1 MSDFS
6 IIGNRTAMIDAAAKT
21 TGAGK
26 YTDDLSVPG
35 MLVGKILHS
44 PYPHARIRRIDTS
57 RAEKCEGVVAVV
69 VGQDAPNPYGI
80 LPVGH
85 DEYALA
91 LDKVRYVGDNV
102 ACVVAV
108 SESIAETALE
118 LIDVEYEVLPA
129 YFDPEESMKAVTDLI
144 HDSKP
149 GNLEKDYH
157 HVFGDPDQGFA
168 GADQIAE
175 ARFIANEVTHAA
187 MEPHSTLASFEI
199 DPHTGKPGR
208 LTVWSSTQVPYY
220 LQHKL
225 SLVLEMPMAQIR
237 VIKPLVGGGFGGKS
251 EVIPLEIIAAIAARK
266 AQAAVKITY
275 TREEVFWA
283 HRGRPRTIIDLKTGV
298 KKDGRITAVKARV
311 VQDGGAYCSYGV
323 VTILY
328 SGALLG
334 ALYDIPNIQYDGYRV
349 LTNKPACGA
358 MRGHGTVNVR
368 FAFESQLDELA
379 LAIGMDPAE
388 IRQRNLLQPPCI
400 TVNGLRVQSYGL
412 PECIEKTVDRSG
424 WKQRKGKLPRGR
436 GLGIACSHY
445 VSGAANSIIR
455 SDMPHS
461 TVNIKID
468 RDGGVVVYTGA
479 SEIGQGSDTM
489 TAQIAAEVLGCSLP
503 RVRVIAADTDLTPI
517 DIGSYSSRVTFM
529 AGNATLRAASEVKR
543 LIAAAAAKKMGCA
556 AEDLIFRNDQVLR
569 KNAAASV
576 GELADKSVRT
586 TQDEASVSGRVEGQ
600 ILRGSLQQK
609 RKEEGPK
616 EKMSFEEAV
625 VAAIDFHG
633 GLTGTGSYAPPQ
645 EARGGKHK
653 GAGVGPSPAYSYSA
667 QVAEVSVD
675 EETGE
680 VVVHKVWAAHDCGR
694 ALNPVSVEGQIIGS
708 VWMGMGQA
716 LTEEMVWKDGML
728 MNPGLLEYRSP
739 SSVESP
745 EVEPIIVESV
755 DPEGPFGAKE
765 CSEGSLAAT
774 IPAIANAIY
783 DAVGVRL
790 RESPFTPERVL
801 SALRAKRN
809 ARALNL
815 TKVLTRLLRHAS
827 ANTAD
832 RCASKVRARNATRSI
847 HRGEKCRPP
856 RAVPIEPYKVQTAP
870 AQNCRR
876 RNRVSRG
883 TFDACRAWQLA
894 RAGSNSHPNHCRRH
908 RFNSIDA
915 AETIRAGARSR
926 SARNRSA
933 ARHPA
938 AARRRRRNRGPH
950 HAPRH
955 RALRLSA
962 PALCGPHRSSGD
974 RGIARTA
981 EHGHH
986 RR

>member
-1 MSDFS
+1 MAKDQQPATNDAFS
-6 IIGNRTAMIDAAAKT
+6 IIGKPIAMVDAAEKT

-44 PYPHARIRRIDTS
+44 PYPHARIKCIDTS
-57 RAEKCEGVVAVV
+57 RAEKLDGVIAIAT
-69 VGQDAPNPYGI
+69 GHDAPNPYGI

-85 DEYALA
+85 DEHALA
-91 LDKVRYVGDNV
+91 IDKVRYVGDNV
-102 ACVVAV
+102 ACVAAID
-108 SESIAETALE
+108 EPTAEKALQ
-118 LIDVEYEVLPA
+118 LIDVEYELLPA
-129 YFDPEESMKAVTDLI
+129 YFDPEESMKAETDLI
-144 HDSKP
+144 HDNKP
-149 GNLEKDYH
+149 NNLEKDYH
-157 HVFGDPDQGFA
+157 HAFGDPEKGFA
-168 GADQIAE
+168 EADHVAE

-187 MEPHSTLASFEI
+187 MEPHSTLAAFEI
-199 DPHTGKPGR
+199 DPQTGEPGR

-225 SLVLEMPMAQIR
+225 SLVLDMPMAQIR

-251 EVIPLEIIAAIAARK
+251 EVIPLEIIAAVTARK
-266 AQAAVKITY
+266 ARAPVKITY

-298 KKDGRITAVKARV
+298 KNDGRITAVKARV
-311 VQDGGAYCSYGV
+311 IQDGGAYCSYGV

-334 ALYDIPNIQYDGYRV
+334 ALYDIANIQYDGYRV

-379 LAIGMDPAE
+379 DKIGMDPAA
-388 IRQRNLLQPPCI
+388 IRRRNLLKPPTV

-412 PECIEKTVDRSG
+412 PECIEQVVRRSG
-424 WKQRKGKLPRGR
+424 WKERKGKLPKNR

-489 TAQIAAEVLGCSLP
+489 TAQIAAEALGCSLG
-503 RVRVIAADTDLTPI
+503 RVKIVAADTDLTPI

-529 AGNATLRAASEVKR
+529 AGNATLRAAQEIKKQ
-543 LIAAAAAKKMGCA
+543 IAQAAARKMNCSPD
-556 AEDLIFRNDQVLR
+556 DLIFRDDSVCG
-569 KNAAASV
+569 KNAHVGTASLDHPA
-576 GELADKSVRT
+576 EQALAP
-586 TQDEASVSGRVEGQ
+586 SVSGHVDGQ

-609 RKEEGPK
+609 RKEEAPK
-616 EKMSFEEAV
+616 DRMTFEEAV

-633 GLTGTGSYAPPQ
+633 ALTGTGSYAPPA

-675 EETGE
+675 DETGE
-680 VVVHKVWAAHDCGR
+680 VTVHKVWAAHDCGR

-739 SSVESP
+739 SAVESP
-745 EVEPIIVESV
+745 EVEPIIVESI

-783 DAVGVRL
+783 DAVGIRL
-790 RESPFTPERVL
+790 HESPFTPERVL
-801 SALRAKRN
+801 AALRAKK
-809 ARALNL
+809 AQKKLDL
-815 TKVLTRLLRHAS
+815 TEGI
-827 ANTAD
+827 D
-832 RCASKVRARNATRSI
+832 
-847 HRGEKCRPP
+847 P
-856 RAVPIEPYKVQTAP
+856 TAP
-870 AQNCRR
+870 ARFR
-876 RNRVSRG
+876 EHGGSLWFRG
-883 TFDACRAWQLA
+883 K
-894 RAGSNSHPNHCRRH
+894 GP
-908 RFNSIDA
+908 
-915 AETIRAGARSR
+915 E
-926 SARNRSA
+926 
-933 ARHPA
+933 RHPLDPSRQEA
-938 AARRRRRNRGPH
+938 HTGGN
-950 HAPRH
+950 
-955 RALRLSA
+955 
-962 PALCGPHRSSGD
+962 D
-974 RGIARTA
+974 
-981 EHGHH
+981 
-986 RR
+986 

>member
-1 MSDFS
+1 MINDDFS
-6 IIGNRTAMIDAAAKT
+6 IIGKPTAMVDAAEKT

-57 RAEKCEGVVAVV
+57 RAEKLDGVVAVV
-69 VGQDAPNPYGI
+69 IGQDAPKTYGI

-85 DEYALA
+85 DEYPLA

-108 SESIAETALE
+108 SEATAERALE
-118 LIDVEYEVLPA
+118 LIEVDYEVLPA
-129 YFDPEESMKAVTDLI
+129 YFDPEESMKAQSDLI
-144 HDSKP
+144 HDNKP
-149 GNLEKDYH
+149 NNLEKDYH
-157 HVFGDPDQGFA
+157 HVFGDPDEGFA
-168 GADQIAE
+168 EADQVAE

-187 MEPHSTLASFEI
+187 MEPHSTLASFEV

-225 SLVLEMPMAQIR
+225 SLVLDMPMQQIR

-251 EVIPLEIIAAIAARK
+251 EVIPLEIIAAVAARK
-266 AQAAVKITY
+266 AQAPVKITY

-298 KKDGRITAVKARV
+298 RKDGSITAVRARV

-379 LAIGMDPAE
+379 AKIGMDPAE
-388 IRQRNLLQPPCI
+388 IRQKNLLQPPCI

-412 PECIEKTVDRSG
+412 PECIEKTVERSG
-424 WKQRKGKLPRGR
+424 WKQRKGKLSKGR

-489 TAQIAAEVLGCSLP
+489 TAQIAAEALGCSLSRI
-503 RVRVIAADTDLTPI
+503 RVVAADTDLTPI

-529 AGNATLRAASEVKR
+529 AGNATLRAANEVKK
-543 LIAAAAAKKMGCA
+543 LIAAAAAKKMACA
-556 AEDLIFRNDQVLR
+556 PENLQFRSDVVTKKNGTIPLSNVAEQ
-569 KNAAASV
+569 S
-576 GELADKSVRT
+576 S
-586 TQDEASVSGRVEGQ
+586 ASVSGHVEGQ

-616 EKMSFEEAV
+616 ERMTFEEAV

-633 GLTGTGSYAPPQ
+633 ALTGTGSYAPPQ

-675 EETGE
+675 EDTGE
-680 VVVHKVWAAHDCGR
+680 VTVHKVWAAHDCGR

-745 EVEPIIVESV
+745 DVEPIIVESI

-790 RESPFTPERVL
+790 HESPFTPERVL
-801 SALRAKRN
+801 AAIRAKKN
-809 ARALNL
+809 AKALNL
-815 TKVLTRLLRHAS
+815 TEGIDPTSPVRFREHGGSLCFKGKGPERHALDPS
-827 ANTAD
+827 
-832 RCASKVRARNATRSI
+832 
-847 HRGEKCRPP
+847 
-856 RAVPIEPYKVQTAP
+856 
-870 AQNCRR
+870 RR
-876 RNRVSRG
+876 
-883 TFDACRAWQLA
+883 
-894 RAGSNSHPNHCRRH
+894 
-908 RFNSIDA
+908 
-915 AETIRAGARSR
+915 ET
-926 SARNRSA
+926 
-933 ARHPA
+933 PA
-938 AARRRRRNRGPH
+938 A
-950 HAPRH
+950 
-955 RALRLSA
+955 
-962 PALCGPHRSSGD
+962 SGGAD
-974 RGIARTA
+974 
-981 EHGHH
+981 
-986 RR
+986 

>member
-1 MSDFS
+1 MV
-6 IIGNRTAMIDAAAKT
+6 DAAGKT

-26 YTDDLSVPG
+26 YTDDLSLPG
-35 MLVGKILHS
+35 MLVGRFRPS
-44 PYPHARIRRIDTS
+44 PYPHARVKRIDTS
-57 RAEKCEGVVAVV
+57 RAEKCEGVVAVA
-69 VGQDAPNPYGI
+69 VGKDAPNVYGI

-85 DEYALA
+85 DEYPLA

-108 SESIAETALE
+108 TESIAEKALE
-118 LIDVEYEVLPA
+118 LVDVEYELLPA
-129 YFDPEESMKAVTDLI
+129 YFDPEESMKAQTHLT
-144 HDSKP
+144 HDNKP

-157 HVFGDPDQGFA
+157 HAFGDPDRGFA
-168 GADQIAE
+168 EADQVAE

-187 MEPHSTLASFEI
+187 MEPHSTLASFEL
-199 DPHTGKPGR
+199 DPHTGKLGR

-251 EVIPLEIIAAIAARK
+251 EVIPLEIIAAVAARK
-266 AQAAVKITY
+266 AQAPVKITY

-283 HRGRPRTIIDLKTGV
+283 HRGRPRTIIDLKTGI
-298 KKDGRITAVKARV
+298 KNDGSITCVKARV

-379 LAIGMDPAE
+379 AKIGMDPAE
-388 IRQRNLLQPPCI
+388 IRQRNLLKPPCI

-412 PECIEKTVDRSG
+412 PECIEKTVERSG
-424 WKQRKGKLPRGR
+424 WKQRRGNLPKGR

-479 SEIGQGSDTM
+479 SDIGQGSDTM
-489 TAQIAAEVLGCSLP
+489 VSQIAAEVLGCRMA
-503 RVRVIAADTDLTPI
+503 RVKVISADTDLTPI

-529 AGNATLRAASEVKR
+529 NGNATLRAGESVKKQ
-543 LIAAAAAKKMGCA
+543 IVEAAAKRMNCA
-556 AEDLIFRNDQVLR
+556 ADDVIMRGDRVW
-569 KNAAASV
+569 K
-576 GELADKSVRT
+576 KSVYGEDSSALISPSADQNAPT
-586 TQDEASVSGRVEGQ
+586 VSGHVEGQ
-600 ILRGSLQQK
+600 ILRGSVQQK
-609 RKEEGPK
+609 RKEEPPK
-616 EKMSFEEAV
+616 DQMSFEEAV

-633 GLTGTGSYAPPQ
+633 ALSGTGSYAPPP

-680 VVVHKVWAAHDCGR
+680 VTVHKVWAAHDCGR
-694 ALNPVSVEGQIIGS
+694 ALNPVSVEGQVIGS
-708 VWMGMGQA
+708 VWMGLGQA
-716 LTEEMVWKDGML
+716 LQEEMTWKDGLL

-739 SSVESP
+739 SSIESP
-745 EVEPIIVESV
+745 EIECIIVESV

-765 CSEGSLAAT
+765 ASEGSPAAA
-774 IPAIANAIY
+774 IPAVANAIY
-783 DAVGVRL
+783 DALGVRL

-801 SALRAKRN
+801 AVLRAKDG
-809 ARALNL
+809 RAKKLDL
-815 TKVLTRLLRHAS
+815 TDGVDPANPATFREHGGALWFRGKGQKRHARDS
-827 ANTAD
+827 AMQHANGSSAD
-832 RCASKVRARNATRSI
+832 HGQAGNRHGANGSK
-847 HRGEKCRPP
+847 
-856 RAVPIEPYKVQTAP
+856 AP
-870 AQNCRR
+870 AGEQ
-876 RNRVSRG
+876 
-883 TFDACRAWQLA
+883 
-894 RAGSNSHPNHCRRH
+894 H
-908 RFNSIDA
+908 
-915 AETIRAGARSR
+915 
-926 SARNRSA
+926 
-933 ARHPA
+933 
-938 AARRRRRNRGPH
+938 
-950 HAPRH
+950 
-955 RALRLSA
+955 
-962 PALCGPHRSSGD
+962 
-974 RGIARTA
+974 
-981 EHGHH
+981 
-986 RR
+986 

>member
-1 MSDFS
+1 MDDYS
-6 IIGNRTAMIDAAAKT
+6 IIGKPTAMIDAAQKT

-35 MLVGKILHS
+35 MLTGKILHS
-44 PYPHARIRRIDTS
+44 PYPHARIRHIDTS
-57 RAEKCEGVVAVV
+57 RAENFDGVVSVV
-69 VGQDAPNPYGI
+69 VGKDAPNPYGI

-91 LDKVRYVGDNV
+91 LDKVRYMGDNV
-102 ACVVAV
+102 ACVIAV
-108 SESIAETALE
+108 SEAIAEKALE

-129 YFDPEESMKAVTDLI
+129 YFDPEESMKAQTDLI
-144 HDSKP
+144 HESKP

-157 HVFGDPDQGFA
+157 HIFGDPAKGFA
-168 GADQIAE
+168 EADQVAE

-187 MEPHSTLASFEI
+187 MEPHSTLASFEL

-225 SLVLEMPMAQIR
+225 ALVLEMPMSQIR

-251 EVIPLEIIAAIAARK
+251 EVIPLEIIAAVAARK
-266 AQAAVKITY
+266 AQAPVKITY

-298 KKDGRITAVKARV
+298 KSDGRITAVKARV

-334 ALYDIPNIQYDGYRV
+334 ALYDIPNIRYDGYRV

-379 LAIGMDPAE
+379 ARIGMDPAE
-388 IRQRNLLQPPCI
+388 IRKRNLLQPPCI

-412 PECIEKTVDRSG
+412 PECIEKTVERSG
-424 WKQRKGKLPRGR
+424 WKQRKGKLPQGR

-489 TAQIAAEVLGCSLP
+489 TAQVAAEVLGCSLP

-529 AGNATLRAASEVKR
+529 AGNATLRAAGEVKK
-543 LIAAAAAKKMGCA
+543 LIAAAAAQKMKCA
-556 AEDLIFRNDQVLR
+556 AEDLIFREDLVFKQGSEPPVV
-569 KNAAASV
+569 KKDVKKDHAEEIEV
-576 GELADKSVRT
+576 
-586 TQDEASVSGRVEGQ
+586 TQAGASVSGRVEGQ

-616 EKMSFEEAV
+616 DWMTFEEAV

-633 GLTGTGSYAPPQ
+633 ALTGTGSYAPPQ
-645 EARGGKHK
+645 DARGGKHK

-680 VVVHKVWAAHDCGR
+680 VIVHKVWAAHDCGR

-745 EVEPIIVESV
+745 EVEPIIVESI

-790 RESPFTPERVL
+790 HESPFTPERVL
-801 SALRAKRN
+801 AALRSKRSAK
-809 ARALNL
+809 ALNL
-815 TKVLTRLLRHAS
+815 TEGVDPTSPTRFREHGGALCFNGKGPARHALDPS
-827 ANTAD
+827 RREAPSVTGGAD
-832 RCASKVRARNATRSI
+832 
-847 HRGEKCRPP
+847 
-856 RAVPIEPYKVQTAP
+856 
-870 AQNCRR
+870 
-876 RNRVSRG
+876 
-883 TFDACRAWQLA
+883 
-894 RAGSNSHPNHCRRH
+894 
-908 RFNSIDA
+908 
-915 AETIRAGARSR
+915 
-926 SARNRSA
+926 
-933 ARHPA
+933 
-938 AARRRRRNRGPH
+938 
-950 HAPRH
+950 
-955 RALRLSA
+955 
-962 PALCGPHRSSGD
+962 
-974 RGIARTA
+974 
-981 EHGHH
+981 
-986 RR
+986 

>member
-1 MSDFS
+1 MSSQRPTTNDQRPSNGFS
-6 IIGNRTAMIDAAAKT
+6 VIGKPTAMVDAAGKT

-26 YTDDLSVPG
+26 YADDLSLPG
-35 MLVGKILHS
+35 MLIGRILHS
-44 PYPHARIRRIDTS
+44 PYPHARIKSIDTS
-57 RAEKCEGVVAVV
+57 RAEKLEGVVAVV
-69 VGQDAPNPYGI
+69 TGKDAPNPYGI

-85 DEYALA
+85 DEHAMA
-91 LDKVRYVGDNV
+91 TDKVRYVGDNV
-102 ACVVAV
+102 ACVIAV
-108 SESIAETALE
+108 DEVTADKALE
-118 LIDVEYEVLPA
+118 LIDVDYEVLPA
-129 YFDPEESMKAVTDLI
+129 YFDPEESMKAQSDFI
-144 HDSKP
+144 HDNKP
-149 GNLEKDYH
+149 HNIEKDYH
-157 HVFGDPDQGFA
+157 HVFGDPEKAFA
-168 GADQIAE
+168 EAAHVAE

-225 SLVLEMPMAQIR
+225 SLVLEMPMSQIR

-251 EVIPLEIIAAIAARK
+251 EVIPLEITAAVAARAAK
-266 AQAAVKITY
+266 APVKITY

-283 HRGRPRTIIDLKTGV
+283 HRGRPRTIVDLKTGV
-298 KKDGRITAVKARV
+298 DKEGHIIAVKARV
-311 VQDGGAYCSYGV
+311 VQDGGGYCSYGV

-349 LTNKPACGA
+349 LTNKPVCGA

-379 LAIGMDPAE
+379 LKLKMDPAE
-388 IRQRNLLQPPCI
+388 IRRRNLLKPPCI

-412 PECIEKTVDRSG
+412 PECIDKVVDRSK
-424 WKQRKGKLPRGR
+424 WAERKGKLAKGR

-479 SEIGQGSDTM
+479 SDIGQGSDTM
-489 TAQIAAEVLGCSLP
+489 VAQISSEVLGCSMA
-503 RVRVIAADTDLTPI
+503 RVKVIAADTDLTPI

-529 AGNATLRAASEVKR
+529 NGNATLRAAQDVKKQIA
-543 LIAAAAAKKMGCA
+543 LAAARKMNCTP
-556 AEDLIFRNDQVLR
+556 EDLVFREDVVFKQGSAPPVVSEESEEVTEGG
-569 KNAAASV
+569 A
-576 GELADKSVRT
+576 T
-586 TQDEASVSGRVEGQ
+586 VSGRVEGQ

-609 RKEEGPK
+609 RKDEGPK
-616 EKMSFEEAV
+616 DWMTFEEAV

-633 GLTGTGSYAPPQ
+633 ALSGTGSYAPPAD
-645 EARGGKHK
+645 ARGGKHK

-680 VVVHKVWAAHDCGR
+680 VTVHKVWASHDCGR

-745 EVEPIIVESV
+745 EIEPIIVESI

-774 IPAIANAIY
+774 IPAISNAIY

-790 RESPFTPERVL
+790 HESPFTPERVL
-801 SALRAKRN
+801 SALRAKRSQKKID
-809 ARALNL
+809 L
-815 TKVLTRLLRHAS
+815 TEGI
-827 ANTAD
+827 D
-832 RCASKVRARNATRSI
+832 
-847 HRGEKCRPP
+847 P
-856 RAVPIEPYKVQTAP
+856 TAP
-870 AQNCRR
+870 ARFREHGGSLWFRGKGPTRHPLDPSRR
-876 RNRVSRG
+876 ES
-883 TFDACRAWQLA
+883 
-894 RAGSNSHPNHCRRH
+894 
-908 RFNSIDA
+908 
-915 AETIRAGARSR
+915 
-926 SARNRSA
+926 
-933 ARHPA
+933 PA
-938 AARRRRRNRGPH
+938 AAG
-950 HAPRH
+950 
-955 RALRLSA
+955 
-962 PALCGPHRSSGD
+962 GD
-974 RGIARTA
+974 D
-981 EHGHH
+981 
-986 RR
+986 

>member
-1 MSDFS
+1 MSSEFAV
-6 IIGNRTAMIDAAAKT
+6 IGKPTAMVDAAEKT
-21 TGAGK
+21 TGSGK
-26 YTDDLSVPG
+26 YTDDFSLCG

-44 PYPHARIRRIDTS
+44 PYPHARIKSIDTS
-57 RAEKCEGVVAVV
+57 EAARLDGVVAVA
-69 VGQDAPNPYGI
+69 VGKDAPKTYGI

-85 DEYALA
+85 DEFPLA
-91 LDKVRYVGDNV
+91 LHKVRYVGDNV
-102 ACVVAV
+102 ACVVAT
-108 SESIAETALE
+108 SEAIAERALE
-118 LIDVEYEVLPA
+118 LIEVDYEVLPA
-129 YFDPEESMKAVTDLI
+129 YFDPEESMKAQADLI
-144 HDSKP
+144 HDHKP
-149 GNLEKDYH
+149 NNIEKDYH
-157 HVFGDPDQGFA
+157 HVFGDPERGFA
-168 GADQIAE
+168 EADQIAE
-175 ARFIANEVTHAA
+175 ARFISNEVTHAA

-266 AQAAVKITY
+266 AQAPVKITY

-298 KKDGRITAVKARV
+298 KNDGRITAVKARV

-379 LAIGMDPAE
+379 SAIGMDPAE
-388 IRQRNLLQPPCI
+388 IRRRNLLQPPCI

-412 PECIEKTVDRSG
+412 PECIEKTVERSR
-424 WKQRKGKLPRGR
+424 WKERKGKLGRAR

-489 TAQIAAEVLGCSLP
+489 TAQVAAETLGCSLS
-503 RVRVIAADTDLTPI
+503 RVRVVAADTDLTPI

-529 AGNATLRAASEVKR
+529 AGNATLRAANEVKN
-543 LIAAAAAKKMGCA
+543 LIAAAAAKKMSCDPDDIVFRGDLVTRSA
-556 AEDLIFRNDQVLR
+556 RGGRDTAVRPAEQSS
-569 KNAAASV
+569 A
-576 GELADKSVRT
+576 
-586 TQDEASVSGRVEGQ
+586 ASVSGRVEGQ

-616 EKMSFEEAV
+616 HSMTFEEAV

-633 GLTGTGSYAPPQ
+633 ALTGTGSYAPPA

-680 VVVHKVWAAHDCGR
+680 VTVHKVWAAHDCGR

-745 EVEPIIVESV
+745 EVEPIIVESL

-790 RESPFTPERVL
+790 HESPFTPERVL
-801 SALRAKRN
+801 AGLRAKKH
-809 ARALNL
+809 AKALNL
-815 TKVLTRLLRHAS
+815 TEGIDPTAPNRFREHGGALWFKGKGPERHPLDPSRHA
-827 ANTAD
+827 
-832 RCASKVRARNATRSI
+832 
-847 HRGEKCRPP
+847 E
-856 RAVPIEPYKVQTAP
+856 AP
-870 AQNCRR
+870 AG
-876 RNRVSRG
+876 G
-883 TFDACRAWQLA
+883 TD
-894 RAGSNSHPNHCRRH
+894 
-908 RFNSIDA
+908 
-915 AETIRAGARSR
+915 
-926 SARNRSA
+926 
-933 ARHPA
+933 
-938 AARRRRRNRGPH
+938 
-950 HAPRH
+950 
-955 RALRLSA
+955 
-962 PALCGPHRSSGD
+962 
-974 RGIARTA
+974 
-981 EHGHH
+981 
-986 RR
+986 

>member
-1 MSDFS
+1 MTDFS
-6 IIGNRTAMIDAAAKT
+6 IIGKPIAMVDAAGKT

-35 MLVGKILHS
+35 MLVGRILHS
-44 PYPHARIRRIDTS
+44 PFPHARIKRIDTS
-57 RAEKCEGVVAVV
+57 RAEALDGVIAIVT
-69 VGQDAPNPYGI
+69 GKDAPNPYGI

-85 DEYALA
+85 DEHALA

-102 ACVVAV
+102 ACVAAID
-108 SESIAETALE
+108 EATADKALE

-129 YFDPEESMKAVTDLI
+129 YFDPEDSMKAETDLI
-144 HDSKP
+144 HDNKP
-149 GNLEKDYH
+149 NNLEKDYH
-157 HVFGDPDQGFA
+157 HVFGDPDKGFA
-168 GADQIAE
+168 EADHVAE

-187 MEPHSTLASFEI
+187 MEPHSTLASFDI
-199 DPHTGKPGR
+199 DSQTGKPGR

-251 EVIPLEIIAAIAARK
+251 EVIPLEIIAAIAART
-266 AQAAVKITY
+266 ARAAVKITY

-298 KKDGRITAVKARV
+298 KNDGRITAVKARV

-379 LAIGMDPAE
+379 SRINLDPAE
-388 IRQRNLLQPPCI
+388 IRQRNLLQPPCV

-412 PECIEKTVDRSG
+412 PECIEKVVERSG
-424 WKQRKGKLPRGR
+424 WKRRKGKLPRGR

-489 TAQIAAEVLGCSLP
+489 TAQIAAETLGCSLG
-503 RVRVIAADTDLTPI
+503 RVKIVAADTDLTPI
-517 DIGSYSSRVTFM
+517 DIGSYSSRVTLM
-529 AGNATLRAASEVKR
+529 AGNATLRAAEQVKKQ
-543 LIAAAAAKKMGCA
+543 IVAAAARKMSCA
-556 AEDLIFRNDQVLR
+556 PEELIFRADSVFR
-569 KNAAASV
+569 KSGYVGTAALGRPPEQS
-576 GELADKSVRT
+576 SS
-586 TQDEASVSGRVEGQ
+586 ASVSGRVEGQ

-609 RKEEGPK
+609 RKDEGPK
-616 EKMSFEEAV
+616 DWMTFEEAV

-633 GLTGTGSYAPPQ
+633 ALTGTGSYAPPP

-653 GAGVGPSPAYSYSA
+653 GGGVGPSPAYSYSA

-680 VVVHKVWAAHDCGR
+680 VTVHKVWAAHDCGR

-745 EVEPIIVESV
+745 EVEPIIVESI

-774 IPAIANAIY
+774 IPAISNAIY

-790 RESPFTPERVL
+790 HECPFTPERVL
-801 SALRAKRN
+801 AALRAQRGQKKI
-809 ARALNL
+809 NL
-815 TKVLTRLLRHAS
+815 TEGI
-827 ANTAD
+827 D
-832 RCASKVRARNATRSI
+832 
-847 HRGEKCRPP
+847 P
-856 RAVPIEPYKVQTAP
+856 TAP
-870 AQNCRR
+870 ATFREQGG
-876 RNRVSRG
+876 SLWFRG
-883 TFDACRAWQLA
+883 IGPER
-894 RAGSNSHPNHCRRH
+894 HPL
-908 RFNSIDA
+908 DP
-915 AETIRAGARSR
+915 
-926 SARNRSA
+926 
-933 ARHPA
+933 ARHEGPA
-938 AARRRRRNRGPH
+938 AA
-950 HAPRH
+950 A
-955 RALRLSA
+955 
-962 PALCGPHRSSGD
+962 GD
-974 RGIARTA
+974 D
-981 EHGHH
+981 
-986 RR
+986 

>member
-1 MSDFS
+1 MKLPTTADQRPTTDDQRPKSDFS
-6 IIGNRTAMIDAAAKT
+6 IIGKPTAMIDAAEKT
-21 TGAGK
+21 TGAGR
-26 YTDDLSVPG
+26 YADDLSLPG
-35 MLVGKILHS
+35 MLIGKILHS
-44 PYPHARIRRIDTS
+44 PFPHARIKSIDTS
-57 RAEKCEGVVAVV
+57 RAEKIDGVVAVV
-69 VGQDAPNPYGI
+69 IGKDAPKTYGI

-85 DEYALA
+85 DEYPLA

-102 ACVVAV
+102 ACIVATTV
-108 SESIAETALE
+108 AIAEKALE

-129 YFDPEESMKAVTDLI
+129 YFDPEESMKAETDLI
-144 HDSKP
+144 HDHKP
-149 GNLEKDYH
+149 HNLEKDYH
-157 HVFGDPDQGFA
+157 HAFGDPDKGFA
-168 GADQIAE
+168 EADEIAE

-199 DPHTGKPGR
+199 DPHTGRPGR

-225 SLVLEMPMAQIR
+225 SLVLDMPMQQIR

-251 EVIPLEIIAAIAARK
+251 EVIPLEIIAAVAARK
-266 AQAAVKITY
+266 AQAPVKITY

-283 HRGRPRTIIDLKTGV
+283 HRGRPRTIVDLKTGV

-379 LAIGMDPAE
+379 TKIGMDPAE
-388 IRQRNLLQPPCI
+388 IRQHNLLQSPCI

-412 PECIEKTVDRSG
+412 PACIEKTVERSG
-424 WKQRKGKLPRGR
+424 WKERKGKLPKGR

-489 TAQIAAEVLGCSLP
+489 TAQIATEALGCSLS
-503 RVRVIAADTDLTPI
+503 RVRVVAADTDLTPI

-529 AGNATLRAASEVKR
+529 AGNATLRAAEEVKK
-543 LIAAAAAKKMGCA
+543 LIAAAAAKKMECA
-556 AEDLIFRNDQVLR
+556 IEDLIFKSDIVERRNGHLVTAVPGRQ
-569 KNAAASV
+569 AEQSSAP
-576 GELADKSVRT
+576 T
-586 TQDEASVSGRVEGQ
+586 VSGRVEGQ

-609 RKEEGPK
+609 RKDEGPK
-616 EKMSFEEAV
+616 ERMTFEEAV

-633 GLTGTGSYAPPQ
+633 ALTGTGSYAPPP

-680 VVVHKVWAAHDCGR
+680 VTVHKVWAAHDCGR

-745 EVEPIIVESV
+745 TVEPIIVESI

-790 RESPFTPERVL
+790 HESPFTPERVL
-801 SALRAKRN
+801 AALRAKKN
-809 ARALNL
+809 SKALNL
-815 TKVLTRLLRHAS
+815 TEGI
-827 ANTAD
+827 D
-832 RCASKVRARNATRSI
+832 
-847 HRGEKCRPP
+847 P
-856 RAVPIEPYKVQTAP
+856 TAP
-870 AQNCRR
+870 SHFREH
-876 RNRVSRG
+876 G
-883 TFDACRAWQLA
+883 
-894 RAGSNSHPNHCRRH
+894 GSLCFKGKGP
-908 RFNSIDA
+908 
-915 AETIRAGARSR
+915 E
-926 SARNRSA
+926 
-933 ARHPA
+933 RHPLDPSRQELPVGGA
-938 AARRRRRNRGPH
+938 
-950 HAPRH
+950 
-955 RALRLSA
+955 
-962 PALCGPHRSSGD
+962 D
-974 RGIARTA
+974 
-981 EHGHH
+981 
-986 RR
+986 

>member
-1 MSDFS
+1 MSKEFS
-6 IIGNRTAMIDAAAKT
+6 VIGKPTAMVDAAEKT

-26 YTDDLSVPG
+26 YADDLSLPG
-35 MLVGKILHS
+35 MLIGKILHS
-44 PYPHARIRRIDTS
+44 PYPHARIKKIDTS
-57 RAEKCEGVVAVV
+57 RAEQLDGVVTVV
-69 VGQDAPNPYGI
+69 VGEDAPNPYGI

-85 DEYALA
+85 DEHALA
-91 LDKVRYVGDNV
+91 TDKVRYVGDNV

-108 SESIAETALE
+108 DEATADKALE
-118 LIDVEYEVLPA
+118 LIDIDYEVLPA
-129 YFDPEESMKAVTDLI
+129 YFDPEDSMKAQSNFL
-144 HDSKP
+144 HDNKP
-149 GNLEKDYH
+149 RNIEKDYH
-157 HVFGDPDQGFA
+157 HVFGDPEKAFSQA
-168 GADQIAE
+168 PYIAE

-199 DPHTGKPGR
+199 DPHTGQPGR

-225 SLVLEMPMAQIR
+225 SLVLEMPMSQIR

-251 EVIPLEIIAAIAARK
+251 EVIPLEITAAVAARK
-266 AQAAVKITY
+266 ARAPVKITY

-283 HRGRPRTIIDLKTGV
+283 HRGRPRTIVDLKTSAD
-298 KKDGRITAVKARV
+298 KDGRITGVKARV

-349 LTNKPACGA
+349 LTNKPVCGA

-379 LAIGMDPAE
+379 QKIGLDPAE
-388 IRQRNLLQPPCI
+388 MRRRNLLKPPCI
-400 TVNGLRVQSYGL
+400 TINGLRVQSYGL
-412 PECIEKTVDRSG
+412 PECIDQVVTRSR
-424 WKQRKGKLPRGR
+424 WQDRKGKMPKGR

-479 SEIGQGSDTM
+479 SDIGQGSDTM
-489 TAQIAAEVLGCSLP
+489 VAQIASETLGCSLN
-503 RVRVIAADTDLTPI
+503 RVKVIAADTDLTPI

-529 AGNATLRAASEVKR
+529 NGNATLRAAEEVKKQ
-543 LIAAAAAKKMGCA
+543 IAAAAAKKMNCGP
-556 AEDLIFRNDQVLR
+556 EDLLFHEDRVAR
-569 KNAAASV
+569 KGQPNPTGPEAS
-576 GELADKSVRT
+576 A
-586 TQDEASVSGRVEGQ
+586 EASVSGRVEGQ

-609 RKEEGPK
+609 RKDEGPK
-616 EKMSFEEAV
+616 SSLTFEEAV

-633 GLTGTGSYAPPQ
+633 ALSGTGSYAPPP

-675 EETGE
+675 EDTGE
-680 VVVHKVWAAHDCGR
+680 VTVHKVWAAHDCGR
-694 ALNPVSVEGQIIGS
+694 ALNPTSVEGQIIGS

-745 EVEPIIVESV
+745 EVEPIIVESI

-765 CSEGSLAAT
+765 ASEGSLAAT
-774 IPAIANAIY
+774 IPAISNAIY
-783 DAVGVRL
+783 DAVGIRL
-790 RESPFTPERVL
+790 HESPFTPERVL
-801 SALRAKRN
+801 AALRDKN
-809 ARALNL
+809 AQKKIDM
-815 TKVLTRLLRHAS
+815 TEGIDPTS
-827 ANTAD
+827 P
-832 RCASKVRARNATRSI
+832 ARFREHGGSLWF
-847 HRGEKCRPP
+847 RGKGPE
-856 RAVPIEPYKVQTAP
+856 
-870 AQNCRR
+870 
-876 RNRVSRG
+876 
-883 TFDACRAWQLA
+883 
-894 RAGSNSHPNHCRRH
+894 
-908 RFNSIDA
+908 
-915 AETIRAGARSR
+915 
-926 SARNRSA
+926 
-933 ARHPA
+933 RHPLDP
-938 AARRRRRNRGPH
+938 ARRDVAEVG
-950 HAPRH
+950 
-955 RALRLSA
+955 
-962 PALCGPHRSSGD
+962 GD
-974 RGIARTA
+974 D
-981 EHGHH
+981 
-986 RR
+986 